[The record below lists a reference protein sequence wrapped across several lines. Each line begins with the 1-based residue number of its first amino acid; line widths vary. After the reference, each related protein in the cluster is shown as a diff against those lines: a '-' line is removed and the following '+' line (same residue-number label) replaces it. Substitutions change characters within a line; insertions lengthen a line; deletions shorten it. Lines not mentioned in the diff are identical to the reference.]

1 MSAGSGSWRVVVVV
15 SAEQEPCENGL
26 LSANPPPPAPAPPV
40 SAQMGNR
47 RRPGVPLLQVAL
59 WQKNIRHGRELN
71 IHLLRLLDVHALSNA

>member
-26 LSANPPPPAPAPPV
+26 LSATPV

-47 RRPGVPLLQVAL
+47 RRPLLQVAL
-59 WQKNIRHGRELN
+59 RQKNIRHGRELN

>member
-26 LSANPPPPAPAPPV
+26 LSATPPPQAPAPPV

-47 RRPGVPLLQVAL
+47 RRPLLQVAL